1 MKIAAHRTAIVRG
14 ELSRPTRLALSA
26 GVLREGETFFDYGC
40 GKGED
45 VVGLRKLDFEASGWD
60 PNHWPEEQ
68 RVDADVVNL
77 GYVINVIE
85 DPQERNV
92 ALTEAWRHAGRAL
105 VVSARLNNEARSIAC
120 GQPLGDG
127 VVTGHGTFQKF
138 YSQAE
143 LRAWIDSTLE
153 VEAIA
158 ASPGIFVVFRE
169 EADAN
174 EYLIRNRRR
183 RSISVKISRA
193 DRIYDEH
200 RETIDELVEFFI
212 QRGRLPRRD
221 ESIDLQHRLRD
232 AVGGLRRAWSVVRNV
247 TEGTDWEAITAGRC
261 DDLLV
266 DLALLKL
273 NRRPNF
279 MALPEATR
287 HDIKEF
293 FGSYKQATAEAD
305 QLLFSSGNTELVD
318 ETANAATVGKRLP
331 TALYVHESALSDLA
345 PVLRVYE
352 GCARWV
358 VGEIDDA
365 NVIKLAT
372 NKPKVSYLSY
382 PKFDKEPHPALR
394 ETIFVRLWNLD
405 VDWRSYE
412 DSTNSPILHRKE
424 QFVADDYPLR
434 ERFARLTEQEERF
447 GLYDTDLRLIGYQDG
462 WDEHVSSLG
471 VDIRGHRVVRK
482 PQPDQ

>member
-1 MKIAAHRTAIVRG
+1 MKTAAHRTAIVRG

-45 VVGLRKLDFEASGWD
+45 VVGLRKLDFEAAGWD

-68 RVDADVVNL
+68 RIDADVVNL
-77 GYVINVIE
+77 GYVVNVIE

-105 VVSARLNNEARSIAC
+105 VVSARLNNEARSITC
-120 GQPLGDG
+120 GQPVGDG

-158 ASPGIFVVFRE
+158 ASPGIFVIFRE

-174 EYLIRNRRR
+174 DYLIRNRRR

-200 RETIDELVEFFI
+200 RETIDELVEFFT

-232 AVGGLRRAWSVVRNV
+232 AVGGLRRAWNVVRNI
-247 TEGTDWEAITAGRC
+247 TEGTDWEAITTGRC

-305 QLLFSSGNTELVD
+305 QLLFSSGDTELVD

-382 PKFDKEPHPALR
+382 PKFDKDPHPALR

-462 WDEHVSSLG
+462 WNEHASSLG
-471 VDIRGHRVVRK
+471 VEIRGHRVVRATGTK
-482 PQPDQ
+482 

>member
-1 MKIAAHRTAIVRG
+1 MKNAAHRTAIVRG

-26 GVLREGETFFDYGC
+26 GVLRQGETFFDYGC

-77 GYVINVIE
+77 GYVANVIE
-85 DPQERNV
+85 DPKERNV
-92 ALTEAWRHAGRAL
+92 ALTEAWQHAGRAL
-105 VVSARLNNEARSIAC
+105 VVSARLNNEARSITC
-120 GQPLGDG
+120 GQPVGDG

-143 LRAWIDSTLE
+143 LRTWIDSTLE
-153 VEAIA
+153 VESIA

-169 EADAN
+169 EVDAN
-174 EYLIRNRRR
+174 DYLIRNRRR

-200 RETIDELVEFFI
+200 RETIDELMEFFT

-221 ESIDLQHRLRD
+221 ESIDLQNRLRD
-232 AVGGLRRAWSVVRNV
+232 AVGGLRRAWNVVRNV

-293 FGSYKQATAEAD
+293 FGSYKQATVEAD

-331 TALYVHESALSDLA
+331 TALYIHESALSDLA
-345 PVLRVYE
+345 PILRVYE

-365 NVIKLAT
+365 NIIKLAT
-372 NKPKVSYLSY
+372 NKPKVSYLAY
-382 PKFDKEPHPALR
+382 PKFDKDPHPELLEA
-394 ETIFVRLWNLD
+394 IFVRLWNLD

-462 WDEHVSSLG
+462 WGEHVSSLDLE
-471 VDIRGHRVVRK
+471 VRGHRVVKSKR
-482 PQPDQ
+482 

>member
-1 MKIAAHRTAIVRG
+1 MKTAAHRTAIVRG

-45 VVGLRKLDFEASGWD
+45 VVGLRKLDFDASGWD
-60 PNHWPEEQ
+60 PNHWPEET
-68 RVDADVVNL
+68 RLDADVVNL
-77 GYVINVIE
+77 GYVVNVIE
-85 DPQERNV
+85 DPEERNI
-92 ALTEAWRHAGRAL
+92 ALREAWRHAGRAL
-105 VVSARLNNEARSIAC
+105 VVSARLNNEARSISR
-120 GQPLGDG
+120 GRSHGDG
-127 VVTGHGTFQKF
+127 FVTGHGTFQKF

-153 VEAIA
+153 VDSIA
-158 ASPGIFVVFRE
+158 AAPGIFVAFRE

-174 EYLIRNRRR
+174 DYLIRNRRR

-200 RETIDELVEFFI
+200 RDTLDELVEFFT

-221 ESIDLQHRLRD
+221 ESIDLQHRIRD
-232 AVGGLRRAWSVVRNV
+232 AVGGLKRAWNVIRSV
-247 TEGTDWEAITAGRC
+247 TEDTDWDAITADRR

-279 MALPEATR
+279 MTLPEATR
-287 HDIKEF
+287 HDVKEF
-293 FGSYKQATAEAD
+293 FGSYKEATGEAD
-305 QLLFSSGNTELVD
+305 DLLFSSGNTELID
-318 ETANAATVGKRLP
+318 ETADATSVGKRLP
-331 TALYVHESALSDLA
+331 TALYVHESALDRLA

-358 VGEIDDA
+358 VGDVEDA
-365 NVIKLAT
+365 NIIKLAT
-372 NKPKVSYLSY
+372 TKPKVSYLAY
-382 PKFDKEPHPALR
+382 PRFDKDPHPALL
-394 ETIFVRLWNLD
+394 ETIYVRLWNLD

-412 DSTNSPILHRKE
+412 ESTNRPILHRKE
-424 QFVADDYPLR
+424 EFVADDYPLR
-434 ERFARLTEQEERF
+434 ERFVRLTEQEERF
-447 GLYDTDLRLIGYQDG
+447 HLYDTDLRLIGYQDG
-462 WDEHVSSLG
+462 WKERLEECG
-471 VDIRGHRVVRK
+471 VTLKGHRVVRSR
-482 PQPDQ
+482 